1 MSGNTSQSVTQLEAA
16 FSSLVLLKQSYTTCV
31 KRSHQ
36 DQNLLPVQLLSASS
50 NSISGPSVVT
60 K

>member
-16 FSSLVLLKQSYTTCV
+16 FSSLVLQKQTYTTWM
-31 KRSHQ
+31 KRSNQ
-36 DQNLLPVQLLSASS
+36 DQNLLLVQLLSATSKS
-50 NSISGPSVVT
+50 TSGPSLVT

>member
-16 FSSLVLLKQSYTTCV
+16 FSSLVLLKQSYTTCM
-31 KRSHQ
+31 KCSNQ
-36 DQNLLPVQLLSASS
+36 DQNLLLVQILSASS
-50 NSISGPSVVT
+50 KSISRPSLVT